1 MGVGWYRIR
10 FEAPAF
16 GPGKRAVI
24 LFDGAMSNAEV
35 YLNGKKVGYWPYGYN
50 SFYFDVTDCMRANAA
65 NTLAVR
71 LENLPESSR
80 WYPGAGL
87 YRNVHVIVTDDAHIP
102 VWGTRVTTPKVT
114 KDFAKVKV
122 ETEIALPEGADP
134 ARYTCVRHFTIRTN
148 NS

>member
-1 MGVGWYRIR
+1 M
-10 FEAPAF
+10 P
-16 GPGKRAVI
+16 KRAMI

-102 VWGTRVTTPKVT
+102 VWGTRSLCLRGRIRLV
-114 KDFAKVKV
+114 
-122 ETEIALPEGADP
+122 IH
-134 ARYTCVRHFTIRTN
+134 CVRPFTIRTS